1 MDQLLAIRAFA
12 RVVEAGNFTRA
23 ADSLDMPNATLSK
36 LVRELEAHLGVRLL
50 QRTTRRVSV
59 TPEGLDYYEKTG
71 RLVRE
76 LETHLGVR
84 LLQRTTRRVAVTAEG
99 QAYYEK
105 AGRLLRD
112 LEDVDAS
119 FSAARG
125 APRGLLRVDIGGST
139 ARDVLIP
146 VLPDFMARYPDI
158 RIELG
163 VSDRAVNLISENV
176 DCVIRGGALDDS
188 SLVARHLGDA
198 HLITCAS
205 PRYLKAHGIPAYPEE
220 LRNGHRLVSY
230 LLPSNGRAVPFRFRG
245 EDGAFEIKAE
255 HRIGIN
261 ESNAHLAAAMAGMGL
276 VQTFG
281 YAAGAALRSKALVEV
296 LQPWRPAPYP
306 FHVVYPNNRHVTPRL
321 RVFIDWLAQVL
332 PPLLAGGS

>member
-1 MDQLLAIRAFA
+1 MRGMNQLNAIHAFA
-12 RVVEAGNFTRA
+12 RVVETGSFTRA
-23 ADSLDMPNATLSK
+23 ADSLDMPTTSLSK

-50 QRTTRRVSV
+50 QRTTRRV
-59 TPEGLDYYEKTG
+59 
-71 RLVRE
+71 
-76 LETHLGVR
+76 
-84 LLQRTTRRVAVTAEG
+84 AVTAEG
-99 QAYYEK
+99 QTYYEK

-112 LEDVDAS
+112 LQDVDAS

-125 APRGLLRVDIGGST
+125 TPRGLLRVDIGGST

-146 VLPDFMARYPDI
+146 LLPAFMARYPEI

-163 VSDRAVNLISENV
+163 VSDRTVNLIGENV

-198 HLITCAS
+198 RLITCAS
-205 PRYLKAHGIPAYPEE
+205 PAYLKAHGVPAYPQE
-220 LRNGHRLVSY
+220 LRNGHRLISY

-245 EDGAFEIKAE
+245 PDGTFEIKAE
-255 HRIGIN
+255 HRLGIN
-261 ESNAHLAAAMAGMGL
+261 ESNGHLAAAVAGLGL

-296 LQPWRPAPYP
+296 LQPWRPASYP
-306 FHVVYPNNRHVTPRL
+306 FHVVYPDSRHVSPRL
-321 RVFIDWLAQVL
+321 RVFIDWLVEVM
-332 PPLLAGGS
+332 PPLLGAAP

>member
-1 MDQLLAIRAFA
+1 MNQLIAIRAFA
-12 RVVEAGNFTRA
+12 RVVEAGSFTRA
-23 ADSLDMPNATLSK
+23 ADSLDMPVTSLSK
-36 LVRELEAHLGVRLL
+36 LVRELESHLGVRLL
-50 QRTTRRVSV
+50 QRTTRRVS
-59 TPEGLDYYEKTG
+59 
-71 RLVRE
+71 
-76 LETHLGVR
+76 
-84 LLQRTTRRVAVTAEG
+84 VTAEG

-125 APRGLLRVDIGGST
+125 VPRGLLRVDIGGST

-146 VLPDFMARYPDI
+146 ALPDFMARYPDI

-205 PRYLKAHGIPAYPEE
+205 PHYLKAHGVPAYPDE

-245 EDGAFEIKAE
+245 EQGPFEIKAE
-255 HRIGIN
+255 HRLGVN
-261 ESNAHLAAAMAGMGL
+261 ESNAHLAAAVAGMGL
-276 VQTFG
+276 VQTFS
-281 YAAGAALRSKALVEV
+281 YAAGPALSSKALVEV

-306 FHVVYPNNRHVTPRL
+306 FHVVYPNNRHVTHRL
-321 RVFIDWLAQVL
+321 RVFIDWLVEVI
-332 PPLLAGGS
+332 PPLLNGEGSLSEARARTRTLQPSM

>member
-1 MDQLLAIRAFA
+1 MNQLIAIRAFA
-12 RVVEAGNFTRA
+12 RVVETGGFTRA
-23 ADSLDMPNATLSK
+23 ADSLDMPVTTLSK
-36 LVRELEAHLGVRLL
+36 LVRELEAHLR
-50 QRTTRRVSV
+50 
-59 TPEGLDYYEKTG
+59 
-71 RLVRE
+71 
-76 LETHLGVR
+76 VR

-146 VLPDFMARYPDI
+146 ALPDFMARHPEI

-163 VSDRAVNLISENV
+163 VSDRTVNLISENV

-198 HLITCAS
+198 QLITCAS
-205 PRYLKAHGIPAYPEE
+205 PRYLKAHGVPAYPDE

-230 LLPSNGRAVPFRFRG
+230 LLPSSGRAVPFRFRG
-245 EDGAFEIKAE
+245 EEGAFEIKAE
-255 HRIGIN
+255 HRLGVN
-261 ESNAHLAAAMAGMGL
+261 ESNAHLAAAVAGMGL
-276 VQTFG
+276 VQTFS
-281 YAAGAALRSKALVEV
+281 YAAEPALRDGALLEV
-296 LQPWRPAPYP
+296 LQPWRPGPYP
-306 FHVVYPNNRHVTPRL
+306 FHVVYPDNRHVTHRL
-321 RVFIDWLAQVL
+321 RAFIDWLVEAM
-332 PPLLAGGS
+332 PPLLRGAWTTPPRG